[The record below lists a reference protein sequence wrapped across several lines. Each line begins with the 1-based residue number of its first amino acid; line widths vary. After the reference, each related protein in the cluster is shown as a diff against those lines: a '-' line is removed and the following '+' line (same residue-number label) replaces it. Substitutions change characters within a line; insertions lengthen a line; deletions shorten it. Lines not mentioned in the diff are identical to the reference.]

1 MRWTPNERR
10 KRGAS
15 QLNPAGGDSQMIS
28 KQLEEMGV
36 TWSKV
41 QAKAQ
46 DRLEVLRFDCGL
58 LSQLG

>member
-1 MRWTPNERR
+1 
-10 KRGAS
+10 
-15 QLNPAGGDSQMIS
+15 MIS

-46 DRLEVLRFDCGL
+46 ERLRVSRFDCGL

>member
-28 KQLEEMGV
+28 KQQEMGV

-46 DRLEVLRFDCGL
+46 DGLEVLRFDCGL